1 MAYKFQLGAAIM
13 SGSLQQEGNFT
24 VRDDEEDRKF
34 LITNNGVLSS
44 SNQAHIVGGVSLGN
58 SLVSSGSMTSK
69 AAITAGTSF
78 IIGAAD
84 LDETDMEKLDGITNG
99 TAAANKA
106 VVLDG
111 SKDLS
116 GLNDLNAR
124 SVTGSADAAFANVHA
139 STAAYLTSV
148 TGSGALTMG
157 ALAGTSLALQSG
169 GITAA
174 GSIAGASTIDASGD
188 LTVGSITNANFT
200 VSGGGAV
207 VASSTISGAAG
218 SFAALGGTSLALQS
232 GGITAAGSI
241 AGASSIDGSGDL
253 TMGTITMTGFSVDA
267 DGDVGVKTLDV
278 NSGGIT
284 EAGAIAGASSI
295 DGSGDLTM
303 GTITMPG
310 FSVSAVGSGSLNQ
323 LTVGPLSAS
332 GSVSLAGVADV
343 AAVVSADSFYFLDV
357 TDNLVKSESMADYAS
372 SIAGAGIGASSGG
385 LLLAAAADGGL
396 QINAD
401 SLQFD
406 LNDLAAASI
415 DVGSDSFAI
424 LDATDASSK
433 KESIAALATA
443 MAGTGLTA
451 TNGVFSVAAAA
462 GVAARGDASVTLTEA
477 FNYASATMTADRVW
491 SLPASAGMSAGDTVY
506 VKAAVLNG
514 NKIAVTPVGSQTI
527 EGAAVAVSLESD
539 YAAVSLKYVAADTW
553 MIF

>member
-44 SNQAHIVGGVSLGN
+44 SNQAHIVGGVSLGD

-157 ALAGTSLALQSG
+157 ALA
-169 GITAA
+169 
-174 GSIAGASTIDASGD
+174 
-188 LTVGSITNANFT
+188 
-200 VSGGGAV
+200 
-207 VASSTISGAAG
+207 
-218 SFAALGGTSLALQS
+218 GTSLALQS

-433 KESIAALATA
+433 KESIADLAAA